1 MQNAMRKIGSVAR
14 HLRRARRF
22 SVIFLLRFTLRSV
35 NRWFCAWK
43 VRLISSF
50 APYLS
55 PLLSFLTSSFP
66 TLPRR
71 RILRCKI
78 KRARALPRLRR
89 GSVGKDEASRRR
101 KNKGYVYENHAI
113 IKFSNLQASGNEYK
127 ERNIHPSPNPYPP
140 KRYQTVFS
148 PHRAVTRPD
157 IHPANLLFRKKSEKI
172 KNTY

>member
-89 GSVGKDEASRRR
+89 GSVGKDEASRRQG
-101 KNKGYVYENHAI
+101 NKEN
-113 IKFSNLQASGNEYK
+113 GNK
-127 ERNIHPSPNPYPP
+127 QSALAHS
-140 KRYQTVFS
+140 
-148 PHRAVTRPD
+148 RP
-157 IHPANLLFRKKSEKI
+157 KKSPQTDFSQNARIVPVIAESRSI
-172 KNTY
+172 YFEAAAHNMRQPPITFISFQILYQSSCPI